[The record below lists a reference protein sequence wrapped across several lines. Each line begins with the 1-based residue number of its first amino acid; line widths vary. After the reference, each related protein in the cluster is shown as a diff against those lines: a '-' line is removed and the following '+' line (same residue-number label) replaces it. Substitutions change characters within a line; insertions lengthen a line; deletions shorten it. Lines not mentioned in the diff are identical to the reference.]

1 MAQRA
6 SLTGGPLLSRHQQF
20 QRDPQNLP
28 RQHPQL
34 TQLHPRSPLLL
45 PVGAGAVAYPSSSSP
60 INPPFAG
67 HHHRQPSSP
76 LAAAPLSLSHT
87 PPPPPAHGRS
97 NSNIGVGSGNASC
110 DPPVSRRRDS
120 QAELV
125 SPVSETFSSRPTPA
139 PSEPELADRLRIPPP
154 IGKSPCLIHRSL
166 SPIVE
171 TKPSILDC
179 CWLHPH
185 AHRTNPFAHL
195 FAVPP
200 PAADCDRRRDS
211 IDENPIA
218 DRLRTKTARL

>member
-6 SLTGGPLLSRHQQF
+6 SLTGGSLLSQHQQI

-45 PVGAGAVAYPSSSSP
+45 PVGAAAASLSSSSSP

-87 PPPPPAHGRS
+87 PPPPAHGRS

-110 DPPVSRRRDS
+110 DPPVSSRRDS

-154 IGKSPCLIHRSL
+154 IGKSRVSFIGLLAHRRDEAFNSRR
-166 SPIVE
+166 
-171 TKPSILDC
+171 C
-179 CWLHPH
+179 GLHPH
-185 AHRTNPFAHL
+185 IRTNPFAHL
-195 FAVPP
+195 LL
-200 PAADCDRRRDS
+200 CRRRL
-211 IDENPIA
+211 PIV
-218 DRLRTKTARL
+218 TAAEIVLMKIQLLTYCAQRPPGCSTD